1 MFLSVFGVPLSHE
14 NVVFFFINLADA
26 ILILVTL
33 FFRVDL
39 SLDSL
44 CKLFNWY
51 KIVSIA
57 YFRLAPLFALMTNF
71 NVLQICFNLNNLNT
85 LSKKN

>member
-44 CKLFNWY
+44 CKLFN
-51 KIVSIA
+51 
-57 YFRLAPLFALMTNF
+57 
-71 NVLQICFNLNNLNT
+71 
-85 LSKKN
+85 